1 MEQTHTSCTPTGH
14 TQAGNG
20 CGSQTNDSA
29 ALGLQLDD
37 PKLSADVVN
46 KVTTHPCYSP
56 EGHKY
61 ARIHLPVAPACNI
74 QCNYCNR
81 KFDCSNESRPGVVS
95 KLLSPAQGADRFSK
109 VKARIPQTN
118 VVGIAGP
125 GDPLANPAA
134 TLATL
139 KTVARTE
146 PDVHLCVSTNGLALL
161 EQVEP
166 LKSAG
171 VSHLTITINCIDAA
185 IGEKIYPWV
194 FYNHKRLRGRQGAQ
208 TLIDRQLA
216 GLQAAVAAGMLVKVN
231 TVLIPGI
238 NDHHIEALSQE
249 LKSYGA
255 LLHNIMPL
263 ISDPAHG
270 TYFGLTG
277 QRQPTEDE
285 VSAARQAAGTNM
297 AQMSHCQQCR
307 ADAVGH
313 LGQDIDLNE
322 LAATQ
327 SPPTQSDEESSVLV
341 AVASKSG
348 VLIDQ
353 HFGYAESFAVYRI
366 TADGIEQREPRQ
378 VSKYCVGDDCDV
390 AESRMDANLQA
401 LSGIKHVLCSR
412 IGITPWQALEQHGV
426 TPSTEYALFGIED
439 GLEQLQAQLIDSGSL
454 SPQSTSDIKEAM

>member
-1 MEQTHTSCTPTGH
+1 MVQSNGGCASASPAAASSCEQSGK
-14 TQAGNG
+14 
-20 CGSQTNDSA
+20 SA
-29 ALGLQLDD
+29 ADLGLNLDD
-37 PKLSADVVN
+37 PSLSSDVVS
-46 KVTTHPCYSP
+46 KVTSHPCYSP

-95 KLLSPAQGADRFSK
+95 KLLSPAKGVQRFVK
-109 VKARIPQTN
+109 VKERIPETN

-139 KTVARTE
+139 KAAAKQDS
-146 PDVHLCVSTNGLALL
+146 DVHLCVSTNGLALL
-161 EQVEP
+161 ELVP
-166 LKSAG
+166 SLVKVG

-185 IGEKIYPWV
+185 IGAKIYPWIY
-194 FYNHKRLRGRQGAQ
+194 FNHKRLRGREASQV
-208 TLIDRQLA
+208 LIDRQLA
-216 GLQAAVAAGMLVKVN
+216 GLKAAVAAGMLVKVN

-238 NDHHIEALSQE
+238 NDHHIEALAQE
-249 LKSYGA
+249 LKLHGA

-285 VSAARQAAGTNM
+285 VAEARAAAGSNM

-313 LGQDIDLNE
+313 LGQDIDLD
-322 LAATQ
+322 A
-327 SPPTQSDEESSVLV
+327 DESVKPVQQEVAESYLV
-341 AVASKSG
+341 AVATKSD

-353 HFGYAESFAVYRI
+353 HFGHAQSFALYQIYEDSIAPMGRR
-366 TADGIEQREPRQ
+366 D
-378 VSKYCVGDDCDV
+378 VSQYCVDNECDET
-390 AESRMDANLQA
+390 ESRMASMLQA
-401 LSGIKHVLCSR
+401 LEGVSSVLCAR
-412 IGITPWQALEQHGV
+412 IGMTPWQALEQAGV
-426 TPSTEYALFGIED
+426 MPSTDYALFDIQQALSALQQQW
-439 GLEQLQAQLIDSGSL
+439 LEQGKFSQ
-454 SPQSTSDIKEAM
+454 QSRCKEAV

>member
-1 MEQTHTSCTPTGH
+1 MEQTQTSCKPSGTMPTG
-14 TQAGNG
+14 TGCSSQA
-20 CGSQTNDSA
+20 SDDS
-29 ALGLQLDD
+29 ALGLKLDD
-37 PKLSADVVN
+37 GSLSAEVVN

-95 KLLSPAQGADRFSK
+95 KLLSPAQGAKRFSK
-109 VKARIPQTN
+109 VKERIPQTN

-139 KTVARTE
+139 KAVALAE

-161 EQVEP
+161 EQVSA

-194 FYNHKRLRGRQGAQ
+194 YFNHKRLRGRQAAQ

-216 GLQAAVAAGMLVKVN
+216 GLKAAVAAGMLVKVN

-249 LKSYGA
+249 LKNYGA

-285 VSAARQAAGTNM
+285 VSTARQAAGTNM

-313 LGQDIDLNE
+313 LGQDVDLNDMASSE
-322 LAATQ
+322 
-327 SPPTQSDEESSVLV
+327 SEVDSSVLV

-353 HFGYAESFAVYRI
+353 HFGYAQSFAIYRVSA
-366 TADGIEQREPRQ
+366 TAIERTEQRTVGQ
-378 VSKYCVGDDCDV
+378 YCVGDDCD
-390 AESRMDANLQA
+390 AADSRMDASLQA
-401 LSGIKHVLCSR
+401 LSGVKHVLCSR
-412 IGITPWQALEQHGV
+412 IGMTPWQALEQHGV
-426 TPSTEYALFGIED
+426 MPSTEYALFGID
-439 GLEQLQAQLIDSGSL
+439 DALEQLQSQLLENGQL
-454 SPQSTSDIKEAM
+454 QAVPSTTIKEAM